1 MMKKATAS
9 VASLV
14 ALQLVIHLGASG
26 GQVIAADAISSGGA
40 DSSALALYTCAGSA
54 LCLLLGAWARERALL
69 AHGVQ
74 RALTDRDTA
83 LALGGLGL
91 NFTLKSLAS
100 MHALGMTS
108 ALNAAV
114 YIPLIPVCAAIE
126 SRLLGWERLSRRQYA
141 GIALSIAGAL
151 IVTVGEYDGAQSSA
165 SAGRALLGNALL
177 LVWMVTAAN
186 AIVLQRPLLR
196 RPWFSSLTLSA
207 LVLGIA
213 ALLLALVTVP
223 WITAAGGAGALAL
236 RSSLARGAACY
247 CVAYYVLVNW
257 GDAYMVSLSLPPSTV
272 ALGLTLE
279 PLFTALLE
287 WACFH
292 DVMTLGQVAGAAC
305 TCLGLVVVVADLRA
319 PGADDDEGGG
329 LANSKADAAG
339 DLRTADETEPL
350 SRGETF

>member
-1 MMKKATAS
+1 M
-9 VASLV
+9 
-14 ALQLVIHLGASG
+14 
-26 GQVIAADAISSGGA
+26 
-40 DSSALALYTCAGSA
+40 
-54 LCLLLGAWARERALL
+54 
-69 AHGVQ
+69 
-74 RALTDRDTA
+74 
-83 LALGGLGL
+83 
-91 NFTLKSLAS
+91 
-100 MHALGMTS
+100 
-108 ALNAAV
+108 
-114 YIPLIPVCAAIE
+114 
-126 SRLLGWERLSRRQYA
+126 
-141 GIALSIAGAL
+141 
-151 IVTVGEYDGAQSSA
+151 GEYDGAQSSA

-287 WACFH
+287 WACFR

-319 PGADDDEGGG
+319 PSSDDDEAGGSRTPRTPRRG
-329 LANSKADAAG
+329 LPGPCGLLMRPCPSAEATQ
-339 DLRTADETEPL
+339 RR
-350 SRGETF
+350 SRYVPRARALGFGEALQSSFLTKGQRG

>member
-1 MMKKATAS
+1 MKFENRAF
-9 VASLV
+9 SLP
-14 ALQLVIHLGASG
+14 
-26 GQVIAADAISSGGA
+26 
-40 DSSALALYTCAGSA
+40 
-54 LCLLLGAWARERALL
+54 RAVQL
-69 AHGVQ
+69 AHGVK

-91 NFTLKSLAS
+91 NFTVKSLAS

-151 IVTVGEYDGAQSSA
+151 IVTVGQYDGAQSSA

-177 LVWMVTAAN
+177 LVWMVAAAN

-213 ALLLALVTVP
+213 ALLIALVTVP
-223 WITAAGGAGALAL
+223 WLIAAEGGAGALVM
-236 RSSLARGAACY
+236 RSSLARGAVAY

-287 WACFH
+287 WACFR

-319 PGADDDEGGG
+319 PGSDDDEGGG
-329 LANSKADAAG
+329 FANATNAKAGFAG
-339 DLRTADETEPL
+339 DLRTSDETVPL
-350 SRGETF
+350 SRGDSEAF

>member
-141 GIALSIAGAL
+141 GIALSIAGD
-151 IVTVGEYDGAQSSA
+151 VC
-165 SAGRALLGNALL
+165 
-177 LVWMVTAAN
+177 
-186 AIVLQRPLLR
+186 
-196 RPWFSSLTLSA
+196 LSQ
-207 LVLGIA
+207 
-213 ALLLALVTVP
+213 P
-223 WITAAGGAGALAL
+223 
-236 RSSLARGAACY
+236 
-247 CVAYYVLVNW
+247 N
-257 GDAYMVSLSLPPSTV
+257 
-272 ALGLTLE
+272 
-279 PLFTALLE
+279 
-287 WACFH
+287 
-292 DVMTLGQVAGAAC
+292 
-305 TCLGLVVVVADLRA
+305 
-319 PGADDDEGGG
+319 
-329 LANSKADAAG
+329 
-339 DLRTADETEPL
+339 
-350 SRGETF
+350 